1 MKKINNKDNNET
13 ITVKVFGNA
22 IAENIG
28 IWDYSNTKKYS
39 NWIGRMTDKDGKV
52 EYFKKSYDE
61 DLYFYF
67 PKNLK
72 AGDILKAGCTMIY
85 KKRSESAYYAVIE
98 VTEDSITLLKETT
111 YLKATKAYNEYIEKM
126 AAEEE
131 EEEYSTNGA
140 IDTVKFSVNN
150 STIKNTED
158 YYNILEVMVG
168 KNKWKSLNKKNDA
181 YDITGISVGDILRE
195 GGIDSKGKTWIT
207 NYYIVKRIENNTIV
221 MVEGSSVKDI
231 NRTIELYGLDKL
243 AELNNNNDNNN
254 ESDKNKTTMKK
265 KEYIKQLD
273 NNYLERVSIELS
285 EKNNID
291 IELFDDGMDDSM
303 ICVRIESYFGY
314 ITVNENYDSLSN
326 DDYLTLGIMINAD
339 ADDDEEEMKHIWQLS
354 ALAEEENNLY
364 YWTSIEEAAEAMI
377 DIIRRNS

>member
-1 MKKINNKDNNET
+1 MKKTTNNNET

-126 AAEEE
+126 AAENE

-150 STIKNTED
+150 NVIKNTED

-168 KNKWKSLNKKNDA
+168 KNKWKSLNKKNNA

-207 NYYIVKRIENNTIV
+207 NYYIVTRIENNTIEV
-221 MVEGSSVKDI
+221 VKGSSVKDLDS
-231 NRTIELYGLDKL
+231 TIELYGLDKL
-243 AELNNNNDNNN
+243 AELDNNNDNNN
-254 ESDKNKTTMKK
+254 ESDKNNTTMRK

-273 NNYLERVSIELS
+273 NKNLERVSKELS

-303 ICVRIESYFGY
+303 ICVRIKSYFGY
-314 ITVNENYDSLSN
+314 ITVNENYDLLSN
-326 DDYLTLGIMINAD
+326 DDYLTLGIMLNVD

-377 DIIRRNS
+377 DIIKKNS

>member
-1 MKKINNKDNNET
+1 MKKTTNNNNET
-13 ITVKVFGNA
+13 ITVKVFSNA

-61 DLYFYF
+61 DLYFYL
-67 PKNLK
+67 PKDIK
-72 AGDILKAGCTMIY
+72 AGDILKAGCTMVY

-98 VTEDSITLLKETT
+98 VTEDSITLLEETT
-111 YLKATKAYNEYIEKM
+111 YLKATKAYNDYVENM

-131 EEEYSTNGA
+131 EEEYATDGA
-140 IDTVKFSVNN
+140 NDTVVFSINN
-150 STIKNTED
+150 NTIKNTED
-158 YYNILEVMVG
+158 YYNILEVMIG
-168 KNKWKSLNKKNDA
+168 KNRWQPLNKKNDA

-207 NYYIVKRIENNTIV
+207 NYYIVTRIENNTIV
-221 MVEGSSVKDI
+221 MVEGSSVKDL

-254 ESDKNKTTMKK
+254 ESDKNKTTMRK

-273 NNYLERVSIELS
+273 NNYLERIAKELS

-303 ICVRIESYFGY
+303 ICVRIKSYFGY
-314 ITVNENYDSLSN
+314 ITVNEDYNTLSN

-364 YWTSIEEAAEAMI
+364 YWTTIEEAAEAMI

>member
-1 MKKINNKDNNET
+1 MKKTTNNNNET
-13 ITVKVFGNA
+13 ITVKVFSNA

-61 DLYFYF
+61 DLYFYL
-67 PKNLK
+67 PKDIK
-72 AGDILKAGCTMIY
+72 AGDILKAGCTMVY

-98 VTEDSITLLKETT
+98 VTEDSITLLEETT
-111 YLKATKAYNEYIEKM
+111 YLKATKAYNDYVENM

-131 EEEYSTNGA
+131 EEEYATDGA
-140 IDTVKFSVNN
+140 NDTVVFSINN
-150 STIKNTED
+150 NTIKNTED

-207 NYYIVKRIENNTIV
+207 NYYIVTRIENNTIV
-221 MVEGSSVKDI
+221 MVEGSSVKDL

-273 NNYLERVSIELS
+273 NNHLERISKELS

-303 ICVRIESYFGY
+303 ICVRIKSYFGY
-314 ITVNENYDSLSN
+314 ITVNEDYNTLSN

-354 ALAEEENNLY
+354 ALAEEDNNLY
-364 YWTSIEEAAEAMI
+364 YWTTIEEAAEAMI
-377 DIIRRNS
+377 DIIKKNS

>member
-1 MKKINNKDNNET
+1 MKKTTNNNET
-13 ITVKVFGNA
+13 ITVKVFSNA

-61 DLYFYF
+61 DLYFYL
-67 PKNLK
+67 PKDIK
-72 AGDILKAGCTMIY
+72 AGDILKAGCTMVY

-98 VTEDSITLLKETT
+98 VTEDSITLLEETT
-111 YLKATKAYNEYIEKM
+111 YLKATKAYNDYVENM

-131 EEEYSTNGA
+131 EEEYATDGA
-140 IDTVKFSVNN
+140 NDTVVFSINN
-150 STIKNTED
+150 NTIKNTED
-158 YYNILEVMVG
+158 YYNILEVMIG
-168 KNKWKSLNKKNDA
+168 KNRWQPLNKKNDA

-207 NYYIVKRIENNTIV
+207 NYYIVTRIENNTIV
-221 MVEGSSVKDI
+221 MVEGSSVKDL

-254 ESDKNKTTMKK
+254 ESDKNKTTMRK

-273 NNYLERVSIELS
+273 NNYLERIAKELS

-303 ICVRIESYFGY
+303 ICVRIKSYFGY
-314 ITVNENYDSLSN
+314 ITVNEDYNSLSN

-364 YWTSIEEAAEAMI
+364 YWTTIEEAAEAMI

>member
-1 MKKINNKDNNET
+1 MKKTTNNNET
-13 ITVKVFGNA
+13 ITVKVFSNA

-61 DLYFYF
+61 DLYFYL
-67 PKNLK
+67 PKDLK

-111 YLKATKAYNEYIEKM
+111 YLKATKAYNEYVENM
-126 AAEEE
+126 AAENE

-150 STIKNTED
+150 NTIKNTED
-158 YYNILEVMVG
+158 YYNIFEVMIG
-168 KNKWKSLNKKNDA
+168 KNKWKSLNKKDNA

-195 GGIDSKGKTWIT
+195 GGIDSKGKSWIT
-207 NYYIVKRIENNTIV
+207 RYYIVTRIESNTIV
-221 MVEGSSVKDI
+221 MVEGSSVKDLD
-231 NRTIELYGLDKL
+231 RTIELYGLDKL

-254 ESDKNKTTMKK
+254 KSYKNNTTMRK

-273 NNYLERVSIELS
+273 NDYLERVSKELS

-303 ICVRIESYFGY
+303 ICVRIKSYFGY
-314 ITVNENYDSLSN
+314 ITVNEKYNSLSN
-326 DDYLTLGIMINAD
+326 DDFLTLGIMINAD

-354 ALAEEENNLY
+354 ALAEEENNQY
-364 YWTSIEEAAEAMI
+364 YWTTIEEAAEAMI
-377 DIIRRNS
+377 EIIKKNS

>member
-1 MKKINNKDNNET
+1 MKKTTNNNET
-13 ITVKVFGNA
+13 ITVKVFNNA

-39 NWIGRMTDKDGKV
+39 NWIGRMTDKDGKA

-61 DLYFYF
+61 DLYFYL
-67 PKNLK
+67 PKDIK
-72 AGDILKAGCTMIY
+72 AGDILKAGCTMVY

-98 VTEDSITLLKETT
+98 VTEDSITLLEETT
-111 YLKATKAYNEYIEKM
+111 YLKATKAYNEYVENM

-131 EEEYSTNGA
+131 EEEEYSSKGLIN
-140 IDTVKFSVNN
+140 TVKFNVRNN
-150 STIKNTED
+150 TIKNTE
-158 YYNILEVMVG
+158 YYCNILEVMIG
-168 KNKWKSLNKKNDA
+168 KNEWKSLNKKNDA

-207 NYYIVKRIENNTIV
+207 NYYIVTRIENNTIV
-221 MVEGSSVKDI
+221 MVEGSSVKDLS
-231 NRTIELYGLDKL
+231 RTIELYGLDKL

-254 ESDKNKTTMKK
+254 ESDKNKTTMRK

-273 NNYLERVSIELS
+273 NNYLERIAKELS

-303 ICVRIESYFGY
+303 ICVRIKSYFGY
-314 ITVNENYDSLSN
+314 ITVNEDYNTLSN

-354 ALAEEENNLY
+354 ALAEEENNQY
-364 YWTSIEEAAEAMI
+364 YWTTIEEAAEAMI
-377 DIIRRNS
+377 DIIKKNS

>member
-1 MKKINNKDNNET
+1 MKKTTNNNNET
-13 ITVKVFGNA
+13 ITVKVFSNA

-61 DLYFYF
+61 DLYFYL
-67 PKNLK
+67 PKDIK
-72 AGDILKAGCTMIY
+72 AGDILKAGCTMVY

-98 VTEDSITLLKETT
+98 VTEDSITLLEETT
-111 YLKATKAYNEYIEKM
+111 YLKATKAYNDYVENM

-131 EEEYSTNGA
+131 EEEYATDGA
-140 IDTVKFSVNN
+140 NDTVVFSINN
-150 STIKNTED
+150 NTIKNTED
-158 YYNILEVMVG
+158 YYNILEVMIG
-168 KNKWKSLNKKNDA
+168 KNRWQPLNKKNDA

-207 NYYIVKRIENNTIV
+207 NYYIVTRIENNTIV
-221 MVEGSSVKDI
+221 MVEGSSVKDL

-273 NNYLERVSIELS
+273 NNYLERIAKELS

-303 ICVRIESYFGY
+303 ICVRIKSYFGY
-314 ITVNENYDSLSN
+314 ITVNEDYNTLSN

-364 YWTSIEEAAEAMI
+364 YWTTIEEAAEAMI

>member
-1 MKKINNKDNNET
+1 MRMINNNNYET
-13 ITVKVFGNA
+13 ITVKVFNNV

-61 DLYFYF
+61 DLYFYL
-67 PKNLK
+67 PKDIK

-98 VTEDSITLLKETT
+98 VTEDSITLLEETT
-111 YLKATKAYNEYIEKM
+111 YLKATKAYNEYVENM

-131 EEEYSTNGA
+131 YATNGA
-140 IDTVKFSVNN
+140 IDTVVFRMNN
-150 STIKNTED
+150 NTIKNTEK
-158 YYNILEVMVG
+158 YYNLFEIMIG
-168 KNKWKSLNKKNDA
+168 RNRWQSLYKKNNA
-181 YDITGISVGDILRE
+181 YDITGIAVGDILRE
-195 GGIDSKGKTWIT
+195 GGIDSKGKTWIVS
-207 NYYIVKRIENNTIV
+207 YYLVIKIENDMIEV
-221 MVEGSSVKDI
+221 MEAPSVRALNKI
-231 NRTIELYGLDKL
+231 IKSYGLDKL

-254 ESDKNKTTMKK
+254 KSDKNNTTMKK

-273 NNYLERVSIELS
+273 NDYLERVSIELS

-314 ITVNENYDSLSN
+314 ITVNEDYDSLSN
-326 DDYLTLGIMINAD
+326 DDYLTFGIMINAD

-354 ALAEEENNLY
+354 ALAAEENNQY
-364 YWTSIEEAAEAMI
+364 YWTTIEEAAEAMI
-377 DIIRRNS
+377 DIIKKNS

>member
-1 MKKINNKDNNET
+1 MKKTTNNNNET
-13 ITVKVFGNA
+13 ITVKVFSNA

-61 DLYFYF
+61 DLYFYL
-67 PKNLK
+67 PKDIK
-72 AGDILKAGCTMIY
+72 AGDILKAGCTMVY

-98 VTEDSITLLKETT
+98 VTEDSITLLEETT
-111 YLKATKAYNEYIEKM
+111 YLKATKAYNDYVENM

-131 EEEYSTNGA
+131 EEEYATDGA
-140 IDTVKFSVNN
+140 NDTVVFSINN
-150 STIKNTED
+150 NTIKNTED
-158 YYNILEVMVG
+158 YYNILEVMIG
-168 KNKWKSLNKKNDA
+168 KNRWQPLNKKNDA

-207 NYYIVKRIENNTIV
+207 NYYIVTRIENNTIV
-221 MVEGSSVKDI
+221 MVEGSSVKDL

-254 ESDKNKTTMKK
+254 ESDKNKTTMRK

-273 NNYLERVSIELS
+273 NNYLERIAKELS

-303 ICVRIESYFGY
+303 ICVRIKSYFGY
-314 ITVNENYDSLSN
+314 ITVNEDYNSLSN

-364 YWTSIEEAAEAMI
+364 YWTTIEEAAEAMI

>member
-207 NYYIVKRIENNTIV
+207 NYYIVTRIENNTIV
-221 MVEGSSVKDI
+221 MVEGSSVKDLD
-231 NRTIELYGLDKL
+231 RTIELYGLDKL

-254 ESDKNKTTMKK
+254 ESDKSNTTMKK

-273 NNYLERVSIELS
+273 NKNLERVSKELS

-314 ITVNENYDSLSN
+314 ITVNEDYPSLSN
-326 DDYLTLGIMINAD
+326 DDYLTLGIMLNAD

-354 ALAEEENNLY
+354 ALAEEENNQY
-364 YWTSIEEAAEAMI
+364 YWTTIEEAAEAMI
-377 DIIRRNS
+377 DIIKKNS

>member
-1 MKKINNKDNNET
+1 MKKTTNNNET
-13 ITVKVFGNA
+13 ITVKVFNSA

-28 IWDYSNTKKYS
+28 IWDYSHTKKYS
-39 NWIGRMTDKDGKV
+39 NWIGRMTDKNGKV

-61 DLYFYF
+61 DLYFYL
-67 PKNLK
+67 PKDLK

-98 VTEDSITLLKETT
+98 VTEDSITLLEETT
-111 YLKATKAYNEYIEKM
+111 YLKATKAYNDYLEKM
-126 AAEEE
+126 AAENE
-131 EEEYSTNGA
+131 EEEYTTDGA
-140 IDTVKFSVNN
+140 NDTMVFSINN
-150 STIKNTED
+150 NTIKNTED
-158 YYNILEVMVG
+158 YYNILEVMIG
-168 KNKWKSLNKKNDA
+168 KNKWKSLNKKDNA
-181 YDITGISVGDILRE
+181 YDITGISVGNILRE

-207 NYYIVKRIENNTIV
+207 NYYIVTRIENDV
-221 MVEGSSVKDI
+221 MEVVEGSSVKDL

-254 ESDKNKTTMKK
+254 ESNKNNTTMRK

-273 NNYLERVSIELS
+273 NDYLERVSKELS

-291 IELFDDGMDDSM
+291 IELYDDGMDDSM
-303 ICVRIESYFGY
+303 ICVRIKTYFGY

-326 DDYLTLGIMINAD
+326 DDYLTLGIMLNAD

-364 YWTSIEEAAEAMI
+364 YWTTIEEAAEAMI

>member
-1 MKKINNKDNNET
+1 MKKTTNNNET

-67 PKNLK
+67 PKDIK

-111 YLKATKAYNEYIEKM
+111 YLKATKAYNETVEWTDWK
-126 AAEEE
+126 
-131 EEEYSTNGA
+131 SLVKRD
-140 IDTVKFSVNN
+140 IDARN
-150 STIKNTED
+150 SLIRNTED
-158 YYNILEVMVG
+158 YCNIFEVMIG
-168 KNKWKSLNKKNDA
+168 KNKWQSLNKKNDA

-195 GGIDSKGKTWIT
+195 GGIDSKGKTWIVG
-207 NYYIVKRIENNTIV
+207 YYLVTKIENGIMEV
-221 MVEGSSVKDI
+221 VVDSSVRGLNKSI
-231 NRTIELYGLDKL
+231 KLYGIERLTKKKT
-243 AELNNNNDNNN
+243 ELINNNDNNN
-254 ESDKNKTTMKK
+254 ESDKNKTTMRK

-273 NNYLERVSIELS
+273 NKNLERVSKELS

-303 ICVRIESYFGY
+303 ICVRIKSYFGY
-314 ITVNENYDSLSN
+314 ITVNEDYPSLSN

-364 YWTSIEEAAEAMI
+364 YWTTIEEAAEAMI
-377 DIIRRNS
+377 DIIKKNS

>member
-1 MKKINNKDNNET
+1 MKKTTNNNNET
-13 ITVKVFGNA
+13 ITVKVFSNA

-61 DLYFYF
+61 DLYFYL
-67 PKNLK
+67 PKDIK
-72 AGDILKAGCTMIY
+72 AGDILKAGCTMVY

-98 VTEDSITLLKETT
+98 VTEDSITLLEETT
-111 YLKATKAYNEYIEKM
+111 YLKATKAYNDYVENM

-131 EEEYSTNGA
+131 EEEYATDGA
-140 IDTVKFSVNN
+140 NDTVVFSINN
-150 STIKNTED
+150 NTIKNTED
-158 YYNILEVMVG
+158 YYNILEVMIG
-168 KNKWKSLNKKNDA
+168 KNRWQPLNKKNDA

-207 NYYIVKRIENNTIV
+207 NYYIVTRIENNTIV
-221 MVEGSSVKDI
+221 MVEGSSVKDL

-243 AELNNNNDNNN
+243 AELNNHNDNNN

-273 NNYLERVSIELS
+273 NNYLERIAKELS

-303 ICVRIESYFGY
+303 ICVRIKSYFGY
-314 ITVNENYDSLSN
+314 ITVNEDYNTLSN

-364 YWTSIEEAAEAMI
+364 YWTTIEEAAEAMI
-377 DIIRRNS
+377 DIIKKNS

>member
-1 MKKINNKDNNET
+1 MKKTTNNNET
-13 ITVKVFGNA
+13 ITVKVFNNA

-61 DLYFYF
+61 DLYFYL
-67 PKNLK
+67 PKDIK

-98 VTEDSITLLKETT
+98 VTEDSITLLEETT
-111 YLKATKAYNEYIEKM
+111 YLKATKAYNDYVENM

-131 EEEYSTNGA
+131 EEEYSTDGA
-140 IDTVKFSVNN
+140 TDTVKFCVNN
-150 STIKNTED
+150 NTIKNTED
-158 YYNILEVMVG
+158 YYNLLEVMIG
-168 KNKWKSLNKKNDA
+168 KNKWKILNKKDNA

-207 NYYIVKRIENNTIV
+207 NYYIVTRIENNTIV
-221 MVEGSSVKDI
+221 MVEGSSVKDL

-243 AELNNNNDNNN
+243 AELNNNNDNN
-254 ESDKNKTTMKK
+254 ESDKNNTKMRK

-273 NNYLERVSIELS
+273 NDYLERVSKELS

-291 IELFDDGMDDSM
+291 IELYDDGMDDSM

-314 ITVNENYDSLSN
+314 ITVNEDYNSLSN

-354 ALAEEENNLY
+354 ALAVEENNLY
-364 YWTSIEEAAEAMI
+364 YWTTIEEAAEAMI
-377 DIIRRNS
+377 DIIKRNS

>member
-1 MKKINNKDNNET
+1 MKKTTNNNET

-111 YLKATKAYNEYIEKM
+111 YLKATKAYNDYIEKM

-131 EEEYSTNGA
+131 EEEYPTNGA

-158 YYNILEVMVG
+158 Y
-168 KNKWKSLNKKNDA
+168 
-181 YDITGISVGDILRE
+181 
-195 GGIDSKGKTWIT
+195 
-207 NYYIVKRIENNTIV
+207 
-221 MVEGSSVKDI
+221 
-231 NRTIELYGLDKL
+231 
-243 AELNNNNDNNN
+243 
-254 ESDKNKTTMKK
+254 SDKNNTTMKK

-273 NNYLERVSIELS
+273 NKNLERVAKELS

-303 ICVRIESYFGY
+303 ICVRIKSYFGY

-377 DIIRRNS
+377 DIIKKNS